1 MSDNFLDLE
10 NKKVLVTGA
19 SGAIGSQTARLASS
33 LGASCILWGRNVKEL
48 DKVASGLDGSGH
60 ISMSVD
66 LNDLS
71 TISAKMVEA
80 GKEAGGIDALV
91 HCAGV
96 HAAVP
101 LRVIDPDDTEI
112 LIRTNLTSAL
122 FLAKAFRQ
130 KSIPKVFPSITFVS
144 SVVGV
149 SGEAGLSAYT
159 ASKGGLIALAQSL
172 AIELAPEEIR
182 VNAVSPGAL
191 GAGMMEA
198 SRAKTQNVL
207 ASGIESRH
215 PLGLGEAA
223 DVASAVAFLLS
234 RRAKWITG
242 ANLIVDGGYT
252 A

>member
-1 MSDNFLDLE
+1 MSQKFLDLQ
-10 NKKVLVTGA
+10 NMRVLVTGA
-19 SGAIGSQTARLASS
+19 SGTIGSSTAKLLSS
-33 LGASCILWGRNVKEL
+33 LGATCILWGRNLEEL
-48 DKVASGLDGSGH
+48 EEVASGLDGSGH
-60 ISMSVD
+60 ISMGVD

-71 TISAKMVEA
+71 TISAKMGEA

-101 LRVIDPDDTEI
+101 LRVLDPDDTEF

-130 KSIPKVFPSITFVS
+130 KSISKTFPSITFVS

-149 SGEAGLSAYT
+149 SGEVGLSAYSG
-159 ASKGGLIALAQSL
+159 SKGGLIAVAKSL
-172 AIELAPEEIR
+172 ALELAPEAIR
-182 VNAVSPGAL
+182 VNVVSPGAL
-191 GAGMMEA
+191 NSGMMA
-198 SRAKTQNVL
+198 VSRTKTQNVL
-207 ASGIESRH
+207 ASGIETRH
-215 PLGLGEAA
+215 PLGLGESE
-223 DVASAVAFLLS
+223 DVASAVVFLLS